1 MRRRPRHGSPRRAA
15 DAAARPDATSA
26 VADIKCIVLRLGA
39 AGSGDWGTGGGGEG
53 GRRQEGRRS
62 RREKAVLPNYRD
74 ADSAVRSHLETCFS
88 GGAEVIRPVDERL
101 YGASWRETKLLW

>member
-1 MRRRPRHGSPRRAA
+1 MHCFASRGGRER
-15 DAAARPDATSA
+15 
-26 VADIKCIVLRLGA
+26 RLGNR
-39 AGSGDWGTGGGGEG
+39 WGR
-53 GRRQEGRRS
+53 GRREEVGGRRS